1 MEAVDISH
9 DEVPSEVEA
18 TRSPDISSLQGIDS
32 CEETENEEVNCWE
45 PGSSVVVQVEVGEH
59 GRRNEDG

>member
-9 DEVPSEVEA
+9 DEVPSEMEA

-32 CEETENEEVNCWE
+32 CEETENEEMNCWE
-45 PGSSVVVQVEVGEH
+45 PRSSVVVQVEVGEH